1 MGSKGQKTREHIL
14 ATAEALILE
23 RGYSGT
29 SIEEIIG
36 RAGITKGGFFYHF
49 KGKDDLARHLI
60 LRYLDQDAEFFSSLQ
75 ERASELSDDP
85 LQQVLIFLKLMAE
98 AMSDLPGAHP
108 GCLVASFTYESHQF
122 DPEIR
127 DLNAEGLLSWRRIF
141 AAMLER
147 AAEAYDFDDSR
158 SVTDLADMLTSVIE
172 GGIIMSR
179 CLNDKD
185 ILPNQLMRFRHYV
198 GLLFGA
204 QRAELA
210 IRTSA
215 QAV

>member
-14 ATAEALILE
+14 SIAEALILK

-36 RAGITKGGFFYHF
+36 AAGITKGGFFYHF

-60 LRYLDQDAEFFSSLQ
+60 LRYLDQDAAFFKGLQ
-75 ERASELSDDP
+75 DRADDLTDDP
-85 LQQVLIFLKLMAE
+85 LQRLLIFLKLLAE

-127 DLNAEGLLSWRRIF
+127 QLNAEGLLSWRRIF
-141 AAMLER
+141 SAMVER
-147 AAEAYDFDDSR
+147 AVNAYEYR
-158 SVTDLADMLTSVIE
+158 SEQSPTELADMLTSVIE

-179 CLNDKD
+179 CLSDPE
-185 ILPNQLMRFRHYV
+185 ILSRQLLQFRHYV

-204 QRAELA
+204 PRSKADVLA
-210 IRTSA
+210 AA
-215 QAV
+215 QSH